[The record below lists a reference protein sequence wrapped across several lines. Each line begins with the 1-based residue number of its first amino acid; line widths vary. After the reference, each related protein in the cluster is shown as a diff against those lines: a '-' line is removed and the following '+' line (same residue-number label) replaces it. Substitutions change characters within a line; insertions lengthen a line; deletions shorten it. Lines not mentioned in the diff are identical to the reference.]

1 MWNCTSRQDPTVSI
15 NINQNKEETC
25 KNIKKN
31 RKPKSEKTDSN
42 NDDNIKSKIMKSAK
56 LIRNQEKR
64 RIHQLQNHKDKLDFH
79 LALLDQ
85 YILETLVSN

>member
-1 MWNCTSRQDPTVSI
+1 MWNYTSRQDPTVSI

-31 RKPKSEKTDSN
+31 RKPKSEKIDSN

-56 LIRNQEKR
+56 IIRNQGKKR
-64 RIHQLQNHKDKLDFH
+64 RHQL
-79 LALLDQ
+79 
-85 YILETLVSN
+85 